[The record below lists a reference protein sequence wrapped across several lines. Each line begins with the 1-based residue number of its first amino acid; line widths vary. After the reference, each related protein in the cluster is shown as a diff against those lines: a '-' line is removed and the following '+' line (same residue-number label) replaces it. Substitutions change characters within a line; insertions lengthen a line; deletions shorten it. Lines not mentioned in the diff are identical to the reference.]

1 MIIVLNDV
9 NGADRRMRVTREQV
23 QENRRRILEAAG
35 RLFRERGFS
44 AVTVAEV
51 MEAAGLTHGG
61 FYGHFASKEDLA
73 AQALAQALAPAPR
86 EPGTA
91 PDLAGFVAAYLSA
104 AHRDRPGSGCALAAL
119 GSEAAR
125 QPAPV
130 RRAFTEGLEAR
141 LARMQDA
148 MQGLS
153 GGRPGGGARGDLAAR
168 RRPGA
173 RPGGGRSRPVRRD
186 PGGGANGPRRSLSQ
200 VGRILVTL
208 A

>member
-1 MIIVLNDV
+1 
-9 NGADRRMRVTREQV
+9 MRVSREQF

-35 RLFRERGFS
+35 RLFREKGFS

-73 AQALAQALAPAPR
+73 ARALAESLTPAPR
-86 EPGTA
+86 AEGTA

-104 AHRDRPGSGCALAAL
+104 AHRDRPGTGCALAAL
-119 GSEAAR
+119 GGEAAR

-141 LARMQDA
+141 LARMQEALPEDDRA
-148 MQGLS
+148 AALAAVSSLVGALVLARAVDDPALS
-153 GGRPGGGARGDLAAR
+153 DEILAAARGAL
-168 RRPGA
+168 
-173 RPGGGRSRPVRRD
+173 GGP
-186 PGGGANGPRRSLSQ
+186 
-200 VGRILVTL
+200 
-208 A
+208 

>member
-1 MIIVLNDV
+1 
-9 NGADRRMRVTREQV
+9 MRVTREQF
-23 QENRRRILEAAG
+23 QENRRRILDAAG
-35 RLFRERGFS
+35 RLFREKGFS

-91 PDLAGFVAAYLSA
+91 PDLAGFVVAYLSA
-104 AHRDRPGSGCALAAL
+104 AHRDRPGTGCALAAL

-141 LARMQDA
+141 LARMQEA
-148 MQGLS
+148 L
-153 GGRPGGGARGDLAAR
+153 PEGDRAAALAAVSSLV
-168 RRPGA
+168 GA
-173 RPGGGRSRPVRRD
+173 LVLARAVDD
-186 PGGGANGPRRSLSQ
+186 PALSDE
-200 VGRILVTL
+200 ILAAARCALTDP
-208 A
+208 

>member
-1 MIIVLNDV
+1 MIVVLNGV

-35 RLFRERGFS
+35 RLFREKGFA

-86 EPGTA
+86 EPGKA
-91 PDLAGFVAAYLSA
+91 QDLAGFVAAYLSA
-104 AHRDRPGSGCALAAL
+104 SHRDQPGSGCALAAL

-130 RRAFTEGLEAR
+130 RRAFTEGVEAR
-141 LARMQDA
+141 LARMQEALPDRDRA
-148 MQGLS
+148 
-153 GGRPGGGARGDLAAR
+153 AALAAISQLV
-168 RRPGA
+168 GA
-173 RPGGGRSRPVRRD
+173 VMLARAVDDPALSDEILAAGR
-186 PGGGANGPRRSLSQ
+186 GAL
-200 VGRILVTL
+200 TE

>member
-1 MIIVLNDV
+1 
-9 NGADRRMRVTREQV
+9 MRVTREQF

-35 RLFRERGFS
+35 RLFREKGFS

-73 AQALAQALAPAPR
+73 AQALGQALAPAPR

-91 PDLAGFVAAYLSA
+91 PDEKSRDEKSGDLAAFVASYLSA
-104 AHRDRPGSGCALAAL
+104 AHRDRPGTGCALAAL

-141 LARMQDA
+141 LARMQEALPEGDRA
-148 MQGLS
+148 AALAAISGLVGALVLARAVDDPALS
-153 GGRPGGGARGDLAAR
+153 DEILAAARGAL
-168 RRPGA
+168 G
-173 RPGGGRSRPVRRD
+173 D
-186 PGGGANGPRRSLSQ
+186 PWRG
-200 VGRILVTL
+200 
-208 A
+208 

>member
-1 MIIVLNDV
+1 
-9 NGADRRMRVTREQV
+9 MRVTREQF

-35 RLFRERGFS
+35 RLFREKGFS

-73 AQALAQALAPAPR
+73 AQALAQALAPSPR
-86 EPGTA
+86 EAGTGPDGHR

-119 GSEAAR
+119 GGEAAR

-141 LARMQDA
+141 LARMQEALPDGDRA
-148 MQGLS
+148 AALAAVSHLVGALVLARAVDDPALS
-153 GGRPGGGARGDLAAR
+153 DEILAAARGALGDPGPGG
-168 RRPGA
+168 P
-173 RPGGGRSRPVRRD
+173 
-186 PGGGANGPRRSLSQ
+186 
-200 VGRILVTL
+200 
-208 A
+208 

>member
-1 MIIVLNDV
+1 
-9 NGADRRMRVTREQV
+9 MRVTREQF

-35 RLFRERGFS
+35 RLFREKGFS

-73 AQALAQALAPAPR
+73 AQALGQALTPAPR

-91 PDLAGFVAAYLSA
+91 PDLAAFVAAYLSA
-104 AHRDRPGSGCALAAL
+104 AHRDRPGTGCALAAL
-119 GSEAAR
+119 GSETAR

-141 LARMQDA
+141 LARMQEALPDGDRGA
-148 MQGLS
+148 ALAAISGLVGALVLARAVDDPALS
-153 GGRPGGGARGDLAAR
+153 DEILAAARGALGN
-168 RRPGA
+168 P
-173 RPGGGRSRPVRRD
+173 
-186 PGGGANGPRRSLSQ
+186 
-200 VGRILVTL
+200 
-208 A
+208 

>member
-1 MIIVLNDV
+1 MIVVLNDV
-9 NGADRRMRVTREQV
+9 NGADRGMRVTREQV

-35 RLFRERGFS
+35 RLFREKGFA

-73 AQALAQALAPAPR
+73 AQALAQALTPTPR

-91 PDLAGFVAAYLSA
+91 PGGKAQDLAGFVASYLSA
-104 AHRDRPGSGCALAAL
+104 PHRDRPGSGCALAAL

-125 QPAPV
+125 QPPPV
-130 RRAFTEGLEAR
+130 RRAFTEGVEAR
-141 LARMQDA
+141 LARMQEA
-148 MQGLS
+148 MQGAF
-153 GGRPGGGARGDLAAR
+153 PEGDRAAALAALSHLV
-168 RRPGA
+168 GA
-173 RPGGGRSRPVRRD
+173 LVLARAVDDPALSDEILAAGR
-186 PGGGANGPRRSLSQ
+186 GAL
-200 VGRILVTL
+200 TE

>member
-1 MIIVLNDV
+1 
-9 NGADRRMRVTREQV
+9 MRVTREQV

-35 RLFRERGFS
+35 RLFREKGFA

-86 EPGTA
+86 EPGKA
-91 PDLAGFVAAYLSA
+91 QDLAGFVAAYLSA
-104 AHRDRPGSGCALAAL
+104 SHRDQPGSGCALAAL

-130 RRAFTEGLEAR
+130 RRAFTEGVEAR
-141 LARMQDA
+141 LARMQEALPDRDRA
-148 MQGLS
+148 
-153 GGRPGGGARGDLAAR
+153 AALAAISQLV
-168 RRPGA
+168 GA
-173 RPGGGRSRPVRRD
+173 VMLARAVDDPALSDEILAAGR
-186 PGGGANGPRRSLSQ
+186 GAL
-200 VGRILVTL
+200 TE

>member
-1 MIIVLNDV
+1 
-9 NGADRRMRVTREQV
+9 MRVTREQF

-35 RLFRERGFS
+35 RLLREKGFS

-73 AQALAQALAPAPR
+73 AQALAQALAPAPGR
-86 EPGTA
+86 PGAA
-91 PDLAGFVAAYLSA
+91 PDLAGFVAGYLSA
-104 AHRDRPGSGCALAAL
+104 AHRDRPGGGCALAAL

-141 LARMQDA
+141 LARMQEAVMPQALPEGDRA
-148 MQGLS
+148 AALATMSGLV
-153 GGRPGGGARGDLAAR
+153 GALVLARAVDDPALSDEILAAAR
-168 RRPGA
+168 AAFGA
-173 RPGGGRSRPVRRD
+173 SD
-186 PGGGANGPRRSLSQ
+186 AS
-200 VGRILVTL
+200 
-208 A
+208 

>member
-1 MIIVLNDV
+1 MIVVLNEV

-35 RLFRERGFS
+35 RLFREKGFA

-86 EPGTA
+86 EPGKA
-91 PDLAGFVAAYLSA
+91 QDLAGFVAAYLSA
-104 AHRDRPGSGCALAAL
+104 SHRDRPGSGCALAAL

-130 RRAFTEGLEAR
+130 RRAFTEGVEAR
-141 LARMQDA
+141 LARMQEALPD
-148 MQGLS
+148 
-153 GGRPGGGARGDLAAR
+153 GDRAAALAAISQLV
-168 RRPGA
+168 GA
-173 RPGGGRSRPVRRD
+173 VMLARAVDDPALSDEILAAGR
-186 PGGGANGPRRSLSQ
+186 GAL
-200 VGRILVTL
+200 TE

>member
-1 MIIVLNDV
+1 
-9 NGADRRMRVTREQV
+9 MRVTREQF

-35 RLFRERGFS
+35 RLFREKGFS

-73 AQALAQALAPAPR
+73 AQALGQALAPR

-91 PDLAGFVAAYLSA
+91 PDLAGFVASYLSA
-104 AHRDRPGSGCALAAL
+104 AHRDRPGTGCALAAL
-119 GSEAAR
+119 GGEAAR

-141 LARMQDA
+141 LARMQEALPDGDRA
-148 MQGLS
+148 AALAAISGLVGALVLARAVDDPALS
-153 GGRPGGGARGDLAAR
+153 DEILAAARGALGDPRPGS
-168 RRPGA
+168 P
-173 RPGGGRSRPVRRD
+173 
-186 PGGGANGPRRSLSQ
+186 
-200 VGRILVTL
+200 
-208 A
+208 